1 MSNYSKPTVSL
12 IALNASSVPANCANS
27 TADAKE
33 ILDILAAMGY
43 DLDKAFG
50 MTEQCDQPVTF
61 EDYCKFSSTI
71 RVFTS

>member
-1 MSNYSKPTVSL
+1 MSNYSKPTLSL
-12 IALNASSVPANCANS
+12 IALSSSSVPANCANS

-33 ILDILAAMGY
+33 ILEILKDMGY

-50 MTEQCDQPVTF
+50 STEHCEQEVMFD
-61 EDYCKFSSTI
+61 DYCKFSSTI

>member
-1 MSNYSKPTVSL
+1 MSNYTKPQVSL
-12 IALNASSVPANCANS
+12 IALNASSVPSGCANS

-33 ILDILAAMGY
+33 ILQILEDMGY

-50 MTEQCDQPVTF
+50 ATEGCEQAVVFD
-61 EDYCKFSSTI
+61 DYCKFSSTI